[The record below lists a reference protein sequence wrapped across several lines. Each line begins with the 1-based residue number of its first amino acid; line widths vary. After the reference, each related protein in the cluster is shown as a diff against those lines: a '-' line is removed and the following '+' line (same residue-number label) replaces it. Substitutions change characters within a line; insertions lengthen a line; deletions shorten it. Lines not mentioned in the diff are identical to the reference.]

1 MASSCRAF
9 NETKWI
15 DDCDMKKERHPDCPL
30 IEVPKHGRLIDA
42 DALKIED
49 WWLVDIKDLIRK
61 RGMRQAEVARA
72 IGIRPQYLH
81 AIIVGERPL
90 SIRYV
95 VPLCKCLG
103 ITPNVLFGY
112 ERMFVPTDS
121 DHASVKDWLASDP
134 TIIESEE

>member
-1 MASSCRAF
+1 M
-9 NETKWI
+9 
-15 DDCDMKKERHPDCPL
+15 
-30 IEVPKHGRLIDA
+30 
-42 DALKIED
+42 
-49 WWLVDIKDLIRK
+49 VDIKDLIQK

-90 SIRYV
+90 PIRYV
-95 VPLCKCLG
+95 VPLCKYLG

-121 DHASVKDWLASDP
+121 DHEAEDSFFNSLKRGLEQAINDDVREI
-134 TIIESEE
+134 TIIKAEGEDGREL